1 MAGFTKMV
9 QALKAAGEVTRLRL
23 LALLA
28 TGELSVKDL
37 TDILI
42 QSQPRVS
49 RHLKLLSEAGLV
61 TRNVE
66 GAWVFYRVA
75 DFGDGGELVKN
86 LLASIDENDPLIIAD
101 RAALEKIQ
109 AAHKIQADAY
119 FSEVAQSWDVLRK
132 LHVGESAVEEV
143 ILRIVGPQVVQRMLD
158 VGTGTGRMLELLGN
172 NYVHG
177 TGIDSSR
184 EMVAIA
190 RAKLSAVKITHAQ
203 VKLGDVLRPDL
214 EEPVS
219 DLIIVH
225 QVLHFFADPGLALT
239 AVSKRLMPGG
249 RILVV
254 DFAPHQMEFLRQ
266 ENAHQR
272 LGLSENQMRAWAQS
286 AGLTIDIFERHENN
300 DNPDGLVVC
309 VWLFSSH

>member
-1 MAGFTKMV
+1 MAEFTKMV
-9 QALKAAGEVTRLRL
+9 QALKAAGEMTRLRL

-28 TGELSVKDL
+28 MGELSVKDL
-37 TDILI
+37 TDILD

-61 TRNVE
+61 MRNVE

-75 DFGDGGELVKN
+75 DSGDGGELVKN
-86 LLASIDENDPLIIAD
+86 LLASLDDQDPLIVAD

-109 AAHKIQADAY
+109 ATHKIQADAY

-132 LHVGESAVEEV
+132 LHVSESAVEDV
-143 ILRIVGPQVVQRMLD
+143 IVRIVGPEVVQRMLD

-172 NYVHG
+172 NYAHG

-190 RAKLSAVKITHAQ
+190 RAKLSAAKITHAQ

-214 EEPVS
+214 EEPAS

-225 QVLHFFADPGLALT
+225 QVLHFFADPGLAL
-239 AVSKRLMPGG
+239 AAISKRLMVGG

-254 DFAPHQMEFLRQ
+254 DFAPHKMEFLRQ

-272 LGLSENQMRAWAQS
+272 LGLSENQMQAWAQS
-286 AGLTIDIFERHENN
+286 AGLTIDVFERHESN

>member
-1 MAGFTKMV
+1 MV
-9 QALKAAGEVTRLRL
+9 QALKAAGEMTRLRL

-28 TGELSVKDL
+28 MGELSVKDL
-37 TDILI
+37 TDILD

-61 TRNVE
+61 MRNVE

-75 DFGDGGELVKN
+75 DSGDGGELVKN
-86 LLASIDENDPLIIAD
+86 LLASLDDQDPLIVAD

-109 AAHKIQADAY
+109 ATHKIQADAY

-132 LHVGESAVEEV
+132 LHVSESAVEDV
-143 ILRIVGPQVVQRMLD
+143 IVRIVGPEVVQRMLD

-172 NYVHG
+172 NYAHG

-190 RAKLSAVKITHAQ
+190 RAKLSAAKITHAQ

-214 EEPVS
+214 EEPAS

-225 QVLHFFADPGLALT
+225 QVLHFFADPGLAL
-239 AVSKRLMPGG
+239 AAISKRLMVGG

-254 DFAPHQMEFLRQ
+254 DFAPHKMEFLRQ

-272 LGLSENQMRAWAQS
+272 LGLSENQMQAWAHS
-286 AGLTIDIFERHENN
+286 AGLTIDVFERHESNE
-300 DNPDGLVVC
+300 NPDGLVVC

>member
-1 MAGFTKMV
+1 MV
-9 QALKAAGEVTRLRL
+9 QALKAAGEITRLRL

-28 TGELSVKDL
+28 IGELSVKDL
-37 TDILI
+37 TDILD

-61 TRNVE
+61 TRSVE

-86 LLASIDENDPLIIAD
+86 LLASLDENDPVIIGD
-101 RAALEKIQ
+101 RVALEKIQ

-119 FSEVAQSWDVLRK
+119 FSEVAQSWDDLRK
-132 LHVGESAVEEV
+132 LHVSERAVEEA
-143 ILRIVGPQVVQRMLD
+143 ILRIVGPNVVQHMLD
-158 VGTGTGRMLELLGN
+158 VGTGTGRMLELLGS

-177 TGIDSSR
+177 IGIDSSR

-190 RAKLSAVKITHAQ
+190 RAKLSAAKIAHAQ
-203 VKLGDVLRPDL
+203 VKLGDVLQRDTD
-214 EEPVS
+214 EPVF
-219 DLIIVH
+219 DLILVH
-225 QVLHFFADPGLALT
+225 QVLHYFADPGLVLNAI
-239 AVSKRLMPGG
+239 SKRLQSGG

-254 DFAPHQMEFLRQ
+254 DFAPHKLEFLRQ

-272 LGLSENQMRAWAQS
+272 LGLSEKKMRAWAKS
-286 AGLTIDIFERHENN
+286 AGLTIDIFEQHEND

-309 VWLFSSH
+309 VWLFSSQ